1 MEAVWKLL
9 IICFRKG
16 DGLETHDEGDR
27 SEYKDGKDRVDFLQV
42 GDERRHHRAESC
54 HGAGEGEGCRP
65 DDGGEEFV
73 GVGVDDPPADLGDV
87 LPSHCED
94 NNRPLIGELA
104 QRNSGS
110 GHAEE
115 TSHQVVT
122 DQVPSPTIPVN
133 NRVTL

>member
-9 IICFRKG
+9 IVCFWQG

-87 LPSHCED
+87 LPCHGQHHH
-94 NNRPLIGELA
+94 RPLVRKHTQG
-104 QRNSGS
+104 NSGC
-110 GHAEE
+110 GHTQQTADKVM
-115 TSHQVVT
+115 THQV
-122 DQVPSPTIPVN
+122 PPATISVKN
-133 NRVTL
+133 